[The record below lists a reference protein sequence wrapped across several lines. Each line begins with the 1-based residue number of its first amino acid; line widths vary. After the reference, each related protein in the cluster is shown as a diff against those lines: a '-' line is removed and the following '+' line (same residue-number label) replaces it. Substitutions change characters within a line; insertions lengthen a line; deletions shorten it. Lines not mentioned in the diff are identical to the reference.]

1 MTTEQAGPTTTGTAP
16 TGGLRASDGDRERAV
31 ADLRTFYEKGVLGYA
46 EFNNRLDN
54 AYRSTYTHELTALV
68 ADLPRSQAGST
79 VAPSAPAA
87 PPRKQGSGAG
97 RIIAIVA
104 LVIASLVG
112 LSWLTGLITS
122 HPVISLLAAAAIVFV
137 VVKKPHRRTSS

>member
-1 MTTEQAGPTTTGTAP
+1 MTTQQAGPTTGTAP
-16 TGGLRASDGDRERAV
+16 AGGLRAADSDRERTV
-31 ADLRTFYEKGVLGYA
+31 ADLRMFYEKGVLGYA
-46 EFNNRLDN
+46 EFNHRMDN

-68 ADLPRSQAGST
+68 ADLPRSQVGST

-87 PPRKQGSGAG
+87 PPRKQSTSAG
-97 RIIAIVA
+97 KIVAIVA

-122 HPVISLLAAAAIVFV
+122 HPIISLLAAAAIVFV
-137 VVKKPHRRTSS
+137 VVKKPHRRPSS